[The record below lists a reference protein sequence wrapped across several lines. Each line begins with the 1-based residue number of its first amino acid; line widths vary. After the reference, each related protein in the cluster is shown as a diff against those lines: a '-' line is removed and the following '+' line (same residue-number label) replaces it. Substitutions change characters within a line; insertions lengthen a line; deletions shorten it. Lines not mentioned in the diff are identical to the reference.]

1 MRVLMTG
8 GGTGGHVNPA
18 LAIADI
24 IKTNVPGAEIAF
36 VGTSH
41 GIENRLV
48 PKEGYKLY
56 HVEISGI
63 RRSLSPANI
72 KTAYRVLTAPRKA
85 AKLIREWKP
94 DIVIGTGG
102 YVCWPVLRAAS
113 SMGIPSMVHEANAMP
128 GVAVRQ
134 LQKRV
139 DVIMT
144 NFGSTAD
151 YLDTD
156 RRVVRVG
163 LPMCGEFG
171 RCTREQARKKLGI
184 PDKYRYVILSFG
196 GSLGA
201 PMVNRASLEVMRD
214 FVCDREDILHFHA
227 SGSREK
233 DSARKM
239 FSDFGLDGRENLV
252 LDEYIYDMPLKMAAA
267 DVVICRA
274 GAMTIAE
281 VERMKRASV
290 LIPSPNVTDNHQFK
304 NAKVLGD
311 AHAAVVVE
319 EKDMDDGRVTEA
331 VRTLIEDDA
340 YRERLAANAGALCDT
355 DTGRKIFDEI
365 ASLMKKYNKPVV

>member
-163 LPMCGEFG
+163 LPMRGEFG

-239 FSDFGLDGRENLV
+239 FSDFGLEGRENLV

-365 ASLMKKYNKPVV
+365 ASLIKKYNKPVV